1 MVIWAIVLQVGSLF
15 DQQDVLADNVLVSG
29 DPADPESGQKI
40 LEKRP
45 CTGRCRSCR
54 KTLPTAKTLLRIL
67 LAVRI
72 VFLYRD
78 AVFRGSPASFLRL
91 SRLHVFHP
99 FIFNP
104 SDFRAGS

>member
-1 MVIWAIVLQVGSLF
+1 MVIWGHRIAGRFLF
-15 DQQDVLADNVLVSG
+15 DHQDVLADNVLVSG

-40 LEKRP
+40 F
-45 CTGRCRSCR
+45 R
-54 KTLPTAKTLLRIL
+54 KTSVHGTLPVVSKDFTDGKDALRIL
-67 LAVRI
+67 ARRTDCLPVPRRRI
-72 VFLYRD
+72 SRQ
-78 AVFRGSPASFLRL
+78 SASFLRL